1 HPSRRRPLP
10 PSFPT
15 RRSSDLVHEKQELDD
30 AMQEL
35 STLNIM
41 QLATKQVISLPD
53 TASLAD
59 AIAALSD
66 ARLKKVP
73 VTNRDGSMEPSRAR
87 QSTRLNSSH
96 GSDPYAGF

>member
-1 HPSRRRPLP
+1 MNFY
-10 PSFPT
+10 SFA
-15 RRSSDLVHEKQELDD
+15 VHEKQELDD

-41 QLATKQVISLPD
+41 QLATKQVISLSE

-66 ARLKKVP
+66 AHLKKVP
-73 VTNRDGSMEPSRAR
+73 VTNPDGSVVGLINRSAIN
-87 QSTRLNSSH
+87 RLAIASYLEAEH
-96 GSDPYAGF
+96 EAQLVV